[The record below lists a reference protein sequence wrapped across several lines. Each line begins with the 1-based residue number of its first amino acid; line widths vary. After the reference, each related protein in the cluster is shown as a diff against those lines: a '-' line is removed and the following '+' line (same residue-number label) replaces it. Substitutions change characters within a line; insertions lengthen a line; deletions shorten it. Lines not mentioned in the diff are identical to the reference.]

1 MTLGPAAIVCAFA
14 DRVPEPVRKPLLTF
28 GRVPFAFYVTHI
40 YLIRL
45 FGVAVGMA
53 QGFKASQLAVIGAFL
68 PDGFGVSLP
77 LVYVVWVV
85 VLVTL
90 YPLCTRMADVKSRRR
105 DWWLSYV

>member
-1 MTLGPAAIVCAFA
+1 MTALDAGAARRASPQVDARAYRLSDIDMLRGLV
-14 DRVPEPVRKPLLTF
+14 
-28 GRVPFAFYVTHI
+28 
-40 YLIRL
+40 IRL

-90 YPLCTRMADVKSRRR
+90 YPLCTWMADVKSRRR